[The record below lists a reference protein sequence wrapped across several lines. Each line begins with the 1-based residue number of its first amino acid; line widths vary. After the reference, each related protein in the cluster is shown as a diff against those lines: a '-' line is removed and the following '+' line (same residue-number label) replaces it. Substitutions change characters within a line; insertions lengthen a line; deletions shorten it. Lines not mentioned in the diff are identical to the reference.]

1 MEQSYTQREL
11 KSHGVRSKREREND
25 GNSWIV
31 TKARDDAHCI
41 FPQLPIC
48 VYFIAR
54 NVRLESKRHAARFI
68 AVQPTIVPRQSDRQL
83 ATISK

>member
-1 MEQSYTQREL
+1 MA
-11 KSHGVRSKREREND
+11 HERILFD
-25 GNSWIV
+25 GNSSIV

>member
-1 MEQSYTQREL
+1 MA
-11 KSHGVRSKREREND
+11 HERILFD
-25 GNSWIV
+25 GNSSIV

-68 AVQPTIVPRQSDRQL
+68 AVQPTIIPRQSDRQL